1 MGKKASLKQKK
12 ATMVTT
18 SGKRTS
24 KRRLVDVRDN
34 SDAEDDP
41 PHPKKRSRKHKE
53 PVEDVEVSDE
63 SVEEVNGDLVADGDE
78 V

>member
-12 ATMVTT
+12 ATTAT

-24 KRRLVDVRDN
+24 KQRLVNVRDN

-41 PHPKKRSRKHKE
+41 PHLKKRSRKHKE